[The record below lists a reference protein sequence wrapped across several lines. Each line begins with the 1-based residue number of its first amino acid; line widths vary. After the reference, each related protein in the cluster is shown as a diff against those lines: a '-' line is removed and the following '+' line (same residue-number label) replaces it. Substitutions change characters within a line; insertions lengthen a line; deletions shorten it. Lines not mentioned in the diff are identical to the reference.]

1 MSEEKNREEMLSMLD
16 VMLDE
21 DKPYAQ
27 RLEAYEYLLEDCDEI
42 VDEMLARSY
51 SLEGDTGKM
60 LIEVLACYKG
70 NKAIFMGLVGY
81 LYKGDD
87 VALFARLIGSYGDPG
102 GIEVLKAFCNEYEP
116 NYNEFME
123 LRNAIEELGGD
134 FDMKEDFDDDPLYRC
149 LKGLDE
155 VDDRKSPFFDDGA
168 EEEEDDADDCHCW
181 EHDGCGCH
189 CDDGCEDDCECGGH
203 HEHCGCHPHE
213 K

>member
-1 MSEEKNREEMLSMLD
+1 MLF
-16 VMLDE
+16 
-21 DKPYAQ
+21 
-27 RLEAYEYLLEDCDEI
+27 
-42 VDEMLARSY
+42 RS
-51 SLEGDTGKM
+51 
-60 LIEVLACYKG
+60 
-70 NKAIFMGLVGY
+70 
-81 LYKGDD
+81 
-87 VALFARLIGSYGDPG
+87 
-102 GIEVLKAFCNEYEP
+102 IEVLKAFCNEYEP

-134 FDMKEDFDDDPLYRC
+134 FDMKEDFDDDPLYRY